1 MREVDVAIV
10 GAGVAGCC
18 MARECARFALKVA
31 VFEAG
36 LDVADGATRANS
48 GIVHAGYD
56 PKPGTRKARFNVE
69 GAKLYPQWASE
80 LGFPYI
86 NNGSMY
92 SLLRKTSSRR
102 FAGCASGASI
112 MASRACA

>member
-18 MARECARFALKVA
+18 VARECARFALKVA

-56 PKPGTRKARFNVE
+56 PKPGGAFRVRTCRTKHAFGVLFCPICQHKATRPCCDSN
-69 GAKLYPQWASE
+69 
-80 LGFPYI
+80 
-86 NNGSMY
+86 
-92 SLLRKTSSRR
+92 
-102 FAGCASGASI
+102 AGRPCLE
-112 MASRACA
+112 

>member
-18 MARECARFALKVA
+18 VARECARFALKVA

-48 GIVHAGYD
+48 GIVHAG
-56 PKPGTRKARFNVE
+56 
-69 GAKLYPQWASE
+69 
-80 LGFPYI
+80 
-86 NNGSMY
+86 
-92 SLLRKTSSRR
+92 
-102 FAGCASGASI
+102 
-112 MASRACA
+112 

>member
-18 MARECARFALKVA
+18 VARECARFALKVA

-56 PKPGTRKARFNVE
+56 PKPGTRRRREVVSAMGERTGISLYQQRIDGTRFY
-69 GAKLYPQWASE
+69 G
-80 LGFPYI
+80 
-86 NNGSMY
+86 
-92 SLLRKTSSRR
+92 RR
-102 FAGCASGASI
+102 A
-112 MASRACA
+112 

>member
-18 MARECARFALKVA
+18 VARECARFALKVA

-56 PKPGTRKARFNVE
+56 PKPGTRKARYNVE
-69 GAKLYPQWASE
+69 GAKLYPQSWAKITRAIS
-80 LGFPYI
+80 P
-86 NNGSMY
+86 
-92 SLLRKTSSRR
+92 K
-102 FAGCASGASI
+102 ASARSWPC
-112 MASRACA
+112 MR

>member
-18 MARECARFALKVA
+18 VARECARFALKVA

-86 NNGSMY
+86 NNGSMV
-92 SLLRKTSSRR
+92 LAFTEDELE
-102 FAGCASGASI
+102 AGCASGASI